1 MSLTSKKWKPFYLLD
16 LFSFEKGNQNQMN
29 LLDNGDYPLISA
41 RNIENGLK
49 RFVKKN
55 SKKMFNGHC
64 ITLNLDGDGGAG
76 IAYYQPYRM
85 YLDSHVGVLSPKQK
99 MSKYVLLFISA
110 CLTKQRKI
118 YGHGHSINLSRIK
131 TYQFFLPINNDLKP
145 DYTFMHKY
153 MKEKEN
159 KMLIKYKEQ
168 CNIAKESVINLDDPL
183 CHYWNNLQIDNIITN
198 IQRGKRLKTGDHIP
212 GKIPYVSSSAIDNG
226 VDSFIGNE
234 ANVRKFK
241 NCLTLAN
248 SGSVGATFYHPY
260 EFIASDHV
268 TKLENLKFNK
278 YVYLYLSVITSRLS
292 EKYSFNHEIN
302 EPRLKREQL
311 FVPVD
316 ANGVPDYAYME
327 SYMRAV
333 ETKLMRRYIDSRFAE
348 LSKENE

>member
-1 MSLTSKKWKPFYLLD
+1 MKKTKWEPFTIDSIFTIGNGIRLTKSDMTEGLTPFVGATDSNNGITAFCGNINNSADSNVLGVNYNGSVAECFYHPYLSIFSDDVKRLHLKD
-16 LFSFEKGNQNQMN
+16 VKDNKYVFLFIKVAI
-29 LLDNGDYPLISA
+29 L
-41 RNIENGLK
+41 
-49 RFVKKN
+49 
-55 SKKMFNGHC
+55 
-64 ITLNLDGDGGAG
+64 
-76 IAYYQPYRM
+76 
-85 YLDSHVGVLSPKQK
+85 KQK
-99 MSKYVLLFISA
+99 KKYEYGYKFNAERMAKQKIS
-110 CLTKQRKI
+110 
-118 YGHGHSINLSRIK
+118 
-131 TYQFFLPINNDLKP
+131 LPVKVPGVP
-145 DYTFMHKY
+145 DYAYMEKY
-153 MKEKEN
+153 MKDVERRLLLKAKMMVPVLTPSNGLVSEN
-159 KMLIKYKEQ
+159 TKKDCVWIEQ
-168 CNIAKESVINLDDPL
+168 IFHS
-183 CHYWNNLQIDNIITN
+183 

-333 ETKLMRRYIDSRFAE
+333 ETKLMKRYINSRLAV
-348 LSKENE
+348 LSEENE